1 MPRYDRYTPEAIAL
15 LRDTQRRAAS
25 AIPPEMTPGLVLEVF
40 FSSESDLRRQILESH
55 VARIAAAFESRPGN
69 TDVDLTKVSL
79 SAALRRDL
87 EEAEASTT
95 GPVTTRHIL
104 AAILPESR
112 RDLLR
117 LLCNADGSPFT
128 GTLELPDPP
137 SESKNAA
144 PPLPPAGDA
153 TRRPP
158 LGGILGE
165 LGRDLTATASGHP
178 IVGRDRETN
187 ELIAVLL
194 KFFKPNAVLLG
205 EAGVGKTA
213 IVEGLA
219 QRIRRGEVP
228 AALRGKRIV
237 EIPMSSLVAGTGVHG
252 SFEQRLKDLI
262 AQAETDDDI
271 ILFIDELHLVVGASG
286 RPGSHG
292 DASDILKPALARGR
306 LRVIGATTWSEFY
319 ESIQSDPALER
330 RFHQIRVEEPTEE
343 AVRSILESA
352 MPALLAHHRLLAGPE
367 IESLVISAC
376 RDELPSR
383 RFPDKALDVIDRA
396 CASAVLAGEPRLE
409 PVHVRGV
416 IAALAGIAFTADSPE
431 FNARL
436 HSLEDRLRAD
446 VLRQDEAVD
455 TVARVVRLCKRRLD
469 MRAHRPDGVFL
480 FVGKSGVGKTAL
492 ALSLAE
498 SLLGSEKAV
507 IRLDMTGFTE
517 PHSVSTLLGS
527 PPGYVRSDEEPAWL
541 EQLRKTPSAI
551 LLLDELEK
559 AHPEVTKVFLRAF
572 DEGKITDT
580 RGNEYSLANT
590 TVIATSN
597 AQVDISGG
605 GFGFRVSE
613 ADEHRQWLDGLQAFF
628 APEFLNRFDEI
639 VPFEPL
645 SVGDLGVILREKI
658 LPQTQRKLLSDF
670 GLRLDMTDAGIRRL
684 AEMANSEQ
692 FGARELERVFRNEVL
707 LPAITIADA
716 ARTGAASSTT
726 IVVDRGADGGVS
738 VELKRSEQ

>member
-1 MPRYDRYTPEAIAL
+1 MPKYDRYTPEAIAL
-15 LRDTQRRAAS
+15 LRETQRRAAS
-25 AIPPEMTPGLVLEVF
+25 ASPAEMTPGLVLEVF
-40 FSSESDLRRQILESH
+40 FSSESELRREIL
-55 VARIAAAFESRPGN
+55 AAHGIGV
-69 TDVDLTKVSL
+69 VDGIGEDAGPSGGDKTKVSL
-79 SAALRRDL
+79 SPALRRDL
-87 EEAEASTT
+87 EEAEAATT
-95 GPVTTRHIL
+95 GPVTTRLIL
-104 AAILPESR
+104 AAILPESGVELVR
-112 RDLLR
+112 LLR
-117 LLCNADGSPFT
+117 NDDGSPFT
-128 GTLELPDPP
+128 GRLELPDPRG
-137 SESKNAA
+137 ETKKA
-144 PPLPPAGDA
+144 PPTSPPAADA
-153 TRRPP
+153 VRRPP

-165 LGRDLTATASGHP
+165 LGRDLTATTPGHP
-178 IVGRDRETN
+178 IVGRERETN

-194 KFFKPNAVLLG
+194 KYFKPNAVLLG

-219 QRIRRGEVP
+219 QRILRGEVP

-237 EIPMSSLVAGTGVHG
+237 ELPMSSLVAGTGVHG

-262 AQAETDDDI
+262 AQAESDDGI

-330 RFHQIRVEEPTEE
+330 RFHQIRVEEPSEE
-343 AVRSILESA
+343 AVRSILDAA
-352 MPALLAHHRLLAGPE
+352 MPALLAHHRLVAGPE
-367 IESLVISAC
+367 IVPLVIAAC

-396 CASAVLAGEPRLE
+396 CASAVLAGDGRLE

-416 IAALAGIAFTADSPE
+416 IAALAGIAFSADSPE

-436 HSLEDRLRAD
+436 HSLEDRLRGD
-446 VLRQDEAVD
+446 VLRQDDAVD

-572 DEGKITDT
+572 DEGKITDA

-597 AQVDISGG
+597 AQVDLSGG
-605 GFGFRVSE
+605 GFGFHAPE
-613 ADEHRQWLDGLQAFF
+613 ADEHREWLDGLQAFF

-658 LPQTQRKLLSDF
+658 LPGARRKLLDEF
-670 GLRLDMTDAGIRRL
+670 GLGLEMTDAGIRRL
-684 AEMANSEQ
+684 AEMADSEQ

-707 LPAITIADA
+707 LPAIRLADA
-716 ARTGAASSTT
+716 KSGGAELTGS
-726 IVVDRGADGGVS
+726 IVVDRAADGGVT
-738 VELKRSEQ
+738 VTLAPALR